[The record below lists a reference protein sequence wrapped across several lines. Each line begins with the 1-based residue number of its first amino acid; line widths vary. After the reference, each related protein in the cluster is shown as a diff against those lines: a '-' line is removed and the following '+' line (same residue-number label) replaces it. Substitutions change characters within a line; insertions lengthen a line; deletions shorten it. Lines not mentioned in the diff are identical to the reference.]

1 MNARVFAGLLC
12 CILLRGCSN
21 PAPSTG
27 KAQNQESLKE
37 QIIKKESSYPK
48 PERPKLRMEWHRN
61 PVELK
66 KPEILS
72 APHNADNVQPCA
84 ASNSKCLA
92 DFNNPAESK
101 LFLKAGDKRS
111 AWHDARAGC
120 LSPSCELGMN
130 RSGGF
135 NPKISFS
142 I

>member
-1 MNARVFAGLLC
+1 MNTRMLGGLLC

-27 KAQNQESLKE
+27 KAHNQELPKE
-37 QIIKKESSYPK
+37 QIIKKESSYSKPK
-48 PERPKLRMEWHRN
+48 RPKLRMEWHRN

-72 APHNADNVQPCA
+72 AHNVDNVQPCA